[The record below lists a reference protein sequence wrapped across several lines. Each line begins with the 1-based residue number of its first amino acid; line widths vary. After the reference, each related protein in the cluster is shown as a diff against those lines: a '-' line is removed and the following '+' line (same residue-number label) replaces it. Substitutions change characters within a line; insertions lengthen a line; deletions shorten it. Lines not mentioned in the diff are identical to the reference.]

1 MMDDN
6 APMSPSPTGAASAA
20 SPLKPR
26 QRRILAHVEQIGSC
40 SYQDLA
46 DLLAVSTMTVRRDVD
61 ELAARERVIKTLG
74 GVQRASAP
82 ASFYEGNLRDRI
94 RENAPRKRAIAL
106 AASQLLQRP
115 QTLFVDGS
123 TTCLELVRLLTQ
135 RPQGLTIVTNSTLV
149 CHEFGRTDG
158 GMIVGIGGQYDP
170 ASSSFTGPTAEENAS
185 RFFVDLAVFSAKGFV
200 PEEGTYESVVGT
212 LRIKQLIARQ
222 AARIALLVDSSKF
235 DQRALSKVLDISDID
250 IVITDDGASPQSLE
264 CLRRMG
270 KQVHIAH
277 VDESQ
282 DPAHDA

>member
-1 MMDDN
+1 MDDN
-6 APMSPSPTGAASAA
+6 APQSRPPTGAP
-20 SPLKPR
+20 SPMSQLKPR
-26 QRRILAHVEQIGSC
+26 QRRIVAHVEQTGSW

-46 DLLAVSTMTVRRDVD
+46 DLLRVSTMTVRRDVD

-94 RENAPRKRAIAL
+94 RENASRKQAIAL
-106 AASQLLQRP
+106 AAAQLLERP
-115 QTLFVDGS
+115 QTLVIDGS
-123 TTCLELVRLLTQ
+123 TTCLELCRLLTQ

-158 GMIVGIGGQYDP
+158 AMVVGIGGQYDP
-170 ASSSFTGPTAEENAS
+170 TSFSFVGPTAEDNAS

-212 LRIKQLIARQ
+212 LRIKQVIAQQ

-235 DQRALSKVLDISDID
+235 DQRALSKVLNIIDID
-250 IVITDDGASPQSLE
+250 IIITDDGASPQSLE
-264 CLRRMG
+264 FLRRMG
-270 KQVHIAH
+270 KQVHVAY
-277 VDESQ
+277 VDENQ
-282 DPAHDA
+282 DATHGA